1 MSNKPKT
8 VTDIPTAGPFTAAI
22 SGLGKSMKCATNFL
36 EKNLRYKI
44 DGKKGR
50 LIWILSLQLRKESQK
65 NL

>member
-36 EKNLRYKI
+36 EKT
-44 DGKKGR
+44 
-50 LIWILSLQLRKESQK
+50 
-65 NL
+65 